1 MLKVISSTILTTLF
15 LTTQALSQGVCGDR
29 QQVVDYLTGDFG
41 ETTQMIGLDAN
52 GSLVE
57 IWGNVDTGTW
67 TLTLTSPE
75 VPGITCIVVY
85 GGMFN
90 LLPPPPPGELN

>member
-1 MLKVISSTILTTLF
+1 
-15 LTTQALSQGVCGDR
+15 
-29 QQVVDYLTGDFG
+29 
-41 ETTQMIGLDAN
+41 MIGLDAN